1 MASETQYEARAI
13 PTEGDV
19 EGDMPRRLAA
29 GPMHLIVY
37 VREDVVAEIR
47 TRLAAC
53 EGALRKI
60 AETPGMDGVWCRMQA
75 RAALKEREAK
85 QAKATASDVCSTTE
99 KKRKGGMR

>member
-47 TRLAAC
+47 ARLAAC
-53 EGALRKI
+53 EGALRL
-60 AETPGMDGVWCRMQA
+60 ARGYVYQA
-75 RAALKEREAK
+75 TKESFRADDDLAIIDAALKEPSR
-85 QAKATASDVCSTTE
+85 
-99 KKRKGGMR
+99 G

>member
-1 MASETQYEARAI
+1 MESETQYEARAI
-13 PTEGDV
+13 RTEGDV

-53 EGALRKI
+53 EGALRLGVKQLEE
-60 AETPGMDGVWCRMQA
+60 ATSALHMDRADYPRVYTAMDA
-75 RAALKEREAK
+75 MNAALKEPSR
-85 QAKATASDVCSTTE
+85 
-99 KKRKGGMR
+99 GN